1 MTMPRHAGAA
11 AALALASLI
20 ACSACGSSG
29 PPPPTLS
36 QKVLSVFTTTDAALA
51 RDRNVPNVPL
61 VYQKFSVDFLQAA
74 EAFHKITF
82 PSAVKHK
89 AEVLEADLN
98 TLSADAAALSKDEAL
113 SQSVLANVQA
123 EGKATL
129 KLTEDEETE
138 KKAANALRLAVG
150 LPEETT
156 TTTTSSTTPTLGT
169 TTTTLKGTA
178 ATTSTTK
185 G

>member
-1 MTMPRHAGAA
+1 MTIPRHTRAA
-11 AALALASLI
+11 LALALASLI

-36 QKVLSVFTTTDAALA
+36 QKILGIFSTADAALA
-51 RDRNVPNVPL
+51 RDRNVPDVPL
-61 VYQKFSVDFLQAA
+61 VYQKFSIDFLQAD
-74 EAFHKITF
+74 ESFHKLTF
-82 PSAVKHK
+82 PHSLK
-89 AEVLEADLN
+89 AKAAALETDLN
-98 TLSADAAALSKDEAL
+98 KMSADAAALSKDEAL

-129 KLTEDEETE
+129 TLTEDEQSER
-138 KKAANALRLAVG
+138 KASNALRRAVG

-156 TTTTSSTTPTLGT
+156 TTTSTSTPVLGT
-169 TTTTLKGTA
+169 TTTA
-178 ATTSTTK
+178 PSRSASTTTTK